1 MKRPTRMNRVTIADG
16 RAALLSSTLEAQ
28 WQNHVLMQIA
38 LGGGHGFHIRVSQGT
53 LEGVHSAGRP
63 FPRGADH
70 DDATGFPD
78 ILAVFPDR
86 GLLLIPELKRP
97 GGRIRDGQDRW
108 HDWLSDIVEVSSPIW
123 RPEDE
128 TEVSRI
134 LLRR

>member
-1 MKRPTRMNRVTIADG
+1 VTRSKRVSIADG

-38 LGGGHGFHIRVSQGT
+38 LGGGHGFHIRVAHGT
-53 LEGVHSAGRP
+53 LEGVHSPNRP

-86 GLLLIPELKRP
+86 GLLVIPELKRP
-97 GGRIRDGQDRW
+97 GGQLGPGQDRW
-108 HDWLSDIVEVSSPIW
+108 HGWLSDIVQVESPIW
-123 RPEDE
+123 RTEDE
-128 TEVSRI
+128 AEVSRI
-134 LLRR
+134 LLGR